1 MTAYHRIRKET
12 KDNISLY
19 YPQRRFL
26 GFWFN
31 MFYEGRKPHSFCSCK
46 AAKDAIASVQKPK
59 VEYIEVN
66 LNETSN

>member
-19 YPQRRFL
+19 YPERRVL

-31 MFYEGRKPHSFCSCK
+31 MFYEGSKRHGYSSYN
-46 AAKDAIASVQKPK
+46 AAKDAIASVDGKPK
-59 VEYIEVN
+59 VEYLEVN
-66 LNETSN
+66 LND